1 MIILEFLKHFLKYLI
16 CYIFLQDIEK
26 VIYNPLLSHKKRID
40 TINKNK
46 KQFGCIASDCSNQET
61 PDPKYPVRECILD
74 ICLWREKKV

>member
-1 MIILEFLKHFLKYLI
+1 MLFSKVKFLFCYTKLGELDKILH
-16 CYIFLQDIEK
+16 
-26 VIYNPLLSHKKRID
+26 NPYLSHKCKID

-74 ICLWREKKV
+74 ICLWREKKET